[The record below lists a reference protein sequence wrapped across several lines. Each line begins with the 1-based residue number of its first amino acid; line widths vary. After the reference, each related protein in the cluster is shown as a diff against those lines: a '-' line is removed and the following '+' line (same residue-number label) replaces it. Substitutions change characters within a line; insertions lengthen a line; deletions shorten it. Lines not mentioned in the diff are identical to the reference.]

1 MLDARGNVL
10 LPGFVDSHT
19 HLVFGGF
26 RPDEFIW
33 RLNGDSYMSIME
45 RGGGIINTVRAT
57 REASFEELKHKAEW
71 FLDTMSRMGVTTV
84 EGKSGYGLDRDT
96 ELKQLSVMQAIN
108 ECPDRKVDIA
118 TTFFRCS
125 RLTRRIQRAK

>member
-1 MLDARGNVL
+1 M

-57 REASFEELKHKAEW
+57 REASFEELKHKAE
-71 FLDTMSRMGVTTV
+71 MV
-84 EGKSGYGLDRDT
+84 SGYH
-96 ELKQLSVMQAIN
+96 E
-108 ECPDRKVDIA
+108 PDGGHHSGRKK
-118 TTFFRCS
+118 
-125 RLTRRIQRAK
+125 RIWPGS